1 MAQANKHTMM
11 AALTYNLKKYMNFP
25 TKLRK
30 IGANM
35 LQKAVNQLQN
45 GKNLGYRMANIGQI
59 GV

>member
-1 MAQANKHTMM
+1 MM